1 MENKETCASK
11 IYMHREGQQE
21 RGRKRSKGTSWREQ
35 GGKHGDRKGTRTE
48 AGVGCLKHAIVR
60 IIPKGP
66 CHIYIYMQ
74 LGFAAHPWLKR
85 KWEKTPPHEPLRGLM
100 SKNMPMSHGANEV
113 VADVCSWL
121 CLPMRPTV
129 SDIDYADYA
138 SLMAQDGS
146 ITSFK
151 MRIQIQ
157 TSLSV

>member
-66 CHIYIYMQ
+66 CHIYIYIYTVYIYIYIYM
-74 LGFAAHPWLKR
+74 LHIYIYMYICICI
-85 KWEKTPPHEPLRGLM
+85 HIYIIYI
-100 SKNMPMSHGANEV
+100 NMYTYM
-113 VADVCSWL
+113 
-121 CLPMRPTV
+121 TYIYIY
-129 SDIDYADYA
+129 ID
-138 SLMAQDGS
+138 
-146 ITSFK
+146 T
-151 MRIQIQ
+151 
-157 TSLSV
+157 

>member
-66 CHIYIYMQ
+66 CHIYIYTYMC
-74 LGFAAHPWLKR
+74 
-85 KWEKTPPHEPLRGLM
+85 
-100 SKNMPMSHGANEV
+100 
-113 VADVCSWL
+113 VCVGVDLYSNDSYDL
-121 CLPMRPTV
+121 L
-129 SDIDYADYA
+129 
-138 SLMAQDGS
+138 
-146 ITSFK
+146 
-151 MRIQIQ
+151 
-157 TSLSV
+157 

>member
-66 CHIYIYMQ
+66 CHIYIYIYLVYNRLSMISHQ
-74 LGFAAHPWLKR
+74 SLYEYRYNHSSNKVTRHTICSSTPNPLLAA
-85 KWEKTPPHEPLRGLM
+85 EKTPRATPG
-100 SKNMPMSHGANEV
+100 G
-113 VADVCSWL
+113 C
-121 CLPMRPTV
+121 
-129 SDIDYADYA
+129 
-138 SLMAQDGS
+138 
-146 ITSFK
+146 
-151 MRIQIQ
+151 
-157 TSLSV
+157 